1 MSNKIF
7 TLIIL
12 FAFAAVL
19 LFISKRQKKT
29 ELEKRRRENLKRDY
43 PELVSKL
50 LLLLQAGLV
59 CRSAFKRIASDYEKD
74 LKKGKKV
81 REAYEE
87 VTRTCAEME
96 KGVGEIEAYRNFG
109 QRCSI
114 PSYRTLSVLIAQ
126 NVKKGG
132 TGLLEMLEREM
143 VTAMEERKRTARAD
157 GEKASVKLLL
167 PMGMML
173 VVVMT
178 ITIVPAFMSM

>member
-1 MSNKIF
+1 MNRIF

-12 FAFAAVL
+12 FVIAAVL
-19 LFISKRQKKT
+19 LFVSRRQKKA
-29 ELEKRRRENLKRDY
+29 EMEKKRRENLKRDY
-43 PELVSKL
+43 PELVSRL

-59 CRSAFKRIASDYEKD
+59 CRSAFMRIASDYEKD
-74 LKKGKKV
+74 IKKGKKA
-81 REAYEE
+81 RAAFEE
-87 VTRTCAEME
+87 VVRTCAEME

-109 QRCSI
+109 IRCAL

-132 TGLLEMLEREM
+132 SGLLEMLEREM
-143 VTAMEERKRTARAD
+143 VTAMDERKRTARAD

-173 VVVMT
+173 VVVMAV
-178 ITIVPAFMSM
+178 TIVPAFMSM